1 MIPSGDR
8 CRAPELAVDI
18 GATKTDVAL
27 AATDGTLH
35 ERRRLVLAHDG
46 DIAAG
51 PVSMLRTLPTGKD
64 VAADG
69 AGCAGSFAL
78 GYADKFFASAN
89 AAATH
94 VSAMPYTT
102 DLHMEP
108 SGPDADGPL
117 LGAAYVAWLGVAS

>member
-1 MIPSGDR
+1 MIPSGDL
-8 CRAPELAVDI
+8 CRAPVLAVNV

-27 AATDGTLH
+27 AAANGILH
-35 ERRRLVLAHDG
+35 ERRLLELAHDG

-51 PVSMLRTLPTGKD
+51 PVSMLRTLPTGKN

-78 GYADKFFASAN
+78 GYADEFFDSAN

-102 DLHMEP
+102 DLHIEP
-108 SGPDADGPL
+108 SGPGADGPL